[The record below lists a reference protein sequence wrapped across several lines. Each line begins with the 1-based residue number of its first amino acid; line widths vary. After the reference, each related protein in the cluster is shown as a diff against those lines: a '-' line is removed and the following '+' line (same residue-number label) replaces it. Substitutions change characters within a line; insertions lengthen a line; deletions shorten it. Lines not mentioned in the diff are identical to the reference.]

1 MVHPMPLRRLFF
13 LILGA
18 ALLVAGCMDLSSTL
32 TVRPDGSGTLT
43 ERFVVDA
50 DMARMM
56 QGLASVD
63 SMGTAQ
69 DPFSGARMR
78 AEADSL
84 PGLRLQS
91 FTRIDD
97 TTSRG
102 YEATYR
108 FENLNDVPFDPGPD
122 DLLSDEEMGPTGDG
136 PLDLMSAMRF
146 EFTPGAPATLTIH
159 LPFDTAEVSPD
170 ATMPGATPDDED
182 PPSEAEM
189 EMMRAMMADAGFR
202 IAVTIDGEIMET
214 NATHRDGATITLLEM
229 DFDTLARDSAAFREM
244 MRMSSGP
251 TSPDASIDRLNSFP
265 GMTVEPRETVTVRF
279 R

>member
-1 MVHPMPLRRLFF
+1 MPLRRL
-13 LILGA
+13 LPVLGA
-18 ALLVAGCMDLSSTL
+18 ALLVAGCMNMVSTL

-43 ERFVVDA
+43 ERFVLNA
-50 DMARMM
+50 DMARMI
-56 QGLASVD
+56 QGLASLD
-63 SMGTAQ
+63 STGTAQ
-69 DPFSGARMR
+69 DPFSEADIR
-78 AEADSL
+78 AEADAL
-84 PGLRLQS
+84 PGMHLQS

-97 TTSRG
+97 TTGRG

-122 DLLSDEEMGPTGDG
+122 DLLSDEDMGPTGDG

-159 LPFDTAEVSPD
+159 LPLDTAEVRPD
-170 ATMPGATPDDED
+170 AAMPGATPDDED

-189 EMMRAMMADAGFR
+189 EMMRAMMANAGFR
-202 IAVTIDGEIMET
+202 IAVTIDGEIVET

-229 DFDTLARDSAAFREM
+229 DFGTLARDSTAFREM

-251 TSPDASIDRLNSFP
+251 AGPDASLDRLNAFP
-265 GMTVEPRETVTVRF
+265 GMTIEPQETVTVRF

>member
-1 MVHPMPLRRLFF
+1 MPLRRL
-13 LILGA
+13 LPVLGA
-18 ALLVAGCMDLSSTL
+18 ALLVAGCMNLSSTL

-43 ERFVVDA
+43 ERFVLDA
-50 DMARMM
+50 DMARMI
-56 QGLASVD
+56 QGLVSLD
-63 SMGTAQ
+63 STGTAP
-69 DPFSGARMR
+69 DPFSEANVR

-97 TTSRG
+97 ATGRG

-122 DLLSDEEMGPTGDG
+122 DVLSDEGMGPTDDG

-146 EFTPGAPATLTIH
+146 AFTPGSPATLTIH
-159 LPFDTAEVSPD
+159 LPFDTAEVRPD
-170 ATMPGATPDDED
+170 AAMPEAAPDDGD

-189 EMMRAMMADAGFR
+189 EMMRAMMANAGFR
-202 IAVTIDGEIMET
+202 IAVTIDGEIVET

-229 DFDTLARDSAAFREM
+229 DFGTLAQDSTAFREM

-251 TSPDASIDRLNSFP
+251 AGPTPSIDRLNSFP
-265 GMTVEPRETVTVRF
+265 GMSVEPQETVTVRF